1 MLYFIDQTSE
11 KDHHMVFN
19 SSIIQS
25 LLLIYPTQN
34 LIFYGIPSNQK
45 SVLSLLSEDEK
56 KRLTLQPI
64 IYSKPYNDNK
74 FFKIWNFIKKERLRS
89 KLFKEMFA
97 ATTSTDFVFL
107 SITTFSSFYV
117 FKKLKQKYDV
127 NTLVTLHGDVD
138 FIYNAS
144 NLYERINAYSHKK
157 LFKAKANNFYYL
169 LLNKIAKARLVADNY
184 LNANEVFE
192 VNHPFNVINFP
203 FDNHNLN
210 HDKPIIL
217 GHIGSMELDRKNSDY
232 FYQLANNLS
241 ELIENRK
248 LQFNT
253 IGLITPPMLPFKNK
267 WVVEIVGNSQP
278 NKPDYLTREEYET
291 NVLKLDFALFFF
303 KEPHYIFR
311 ASGAVIDAIAFETP
325 LIVLNHPFF
334 YNLFKQV
341 GQIGYLCKDL
351 TEMEQIIRKIANNDD
366 LIKSDFKLFKT
377 NLRALRNQFTTVE
390 IAKDIENQLN
400 SSFKNQ

>member
-19 SSIIQS
+19 SSIIQA
-25 LLLIYPTQN
+25 LLLIYPAQN
-34 LIFYGIPSNQK
+34 LTYYGIPSNQT
-45 SVLSLLSEDEK
+45 SVLSLLSDDEK
-56 KRLTLQPI
+56 KRLTLFPI

-74 FFKIWNFIKKERLRS
+74 FFKILNFVKKERLRI

-97 ATTSTDFVFL
+97 ATISNDFVFL

-117 FKKLKQKYDV
+117 FKKLKQQFDV

-144 NLYERINAYSHKK
+144 NLYEQINAYSHKK
-157 LFKAKANNFYYL
+157 IFKTKADNFYYL
-169 LLNKIAKARLVADNY
+169 LLNKIAKTRLVADKY

-192 VNHPFNVINFP
+192 VNHPFNLINNP
-203 FDNHNLN
+203 LDNHNLDN
-210 HDKPIIL
+210 DKPIVF
-217 GHIGSMELDRKNSDY
+217 GHIGSMELERKNSDY
-232 FYQLANNLS
+232 FYQLANNLF
-241 ELIENRK
+241 ELIENDK

-267 WVVEIVGNSQP
+267 WVKEIIGNSQP
-278 NKPDYLTREEYET
+278 KKPDYLTRAEYEG
-291 NVLKLDFALFFF
+291 NVMKLDFALFFF

-325 LIVLNHPFF
+325 IIAFNHPFF
-334 YNLFKQV
+334 YNLFEQA
-341 GQIGYLCKDL
+341 GQIGYLCNDI
-351 TEMEQIIRKIANNDD
+351 TEMEQIIRKIAINDGA
-366 LIKSDFKLFKT
+366 IKYDFNLFKT
-377 NLRALRNQFTTVE
+377 NLRALRNRFTTVQ
-390 IAKDIENQLN
+390 IAKDIETQLN
-400 SSFKNQ
+400 SSFNNQ